1 MFRCICKGFV
11 VAASVRLWLRG
22 RVWLRITARVCAK
35 GSAIKKVGKKIVVSP
50 TSLDPNRSDTSVR
63 RRSKPANVIRHRWV
77 KKIKSKV
84 KRKGGFILSGLSKR
98 LTFLL
103 ILFFLLFAIVAC
115 NRGGSQ
121 TVSAKDD
128 GVIQS
133 YLDQKVLSPLFGG
146 KVFSAHKVLGT
157 AEGKVYVWALLQEY
171 YKKDNKLEM
180 GTGWSV
186 PLVLTVQ
193 NGTNG
198 MVVSEHKYPG
208 DGSLFTTDVKSL
220 FPKGLQQEIFD
231 FPSTQNSRD
240 LENQAKIRAEQW
252 AKQ

>member
-1 MFRCICKGFV
+1 MVASESRGMVHRLTMFAHKG
-11 VAASVRLWLRG
+11 AEGKALEHAHHTPSSGAS
-22 RVWLRITARVCAK
+22 TAYEVGLC
-35 GSAIKKVGKKIVVSP
+35 GSGSGASGKP
-50 TSLDPNRSDTSVR
+50 T
-63 RRSKPANVIRHRWV
+63 VIRHRWV

-103 ILFFLLFAIVAC
+103 ILFSLLFAIVAC